1 MVEIPSLYEL
11 ACPAHS
17 DTDIPGYQ
25 EAFQQ
30 AMTQGEKPSLVLLR
44 INSLVEE
51 IPYQD
56 GTIPNPFAWRVAYV
70 NEEMFALYGPLQ
82 NHNGDVSQMAVIED
96 H

>member
-1 MVEIPSLYEL
+1 MAEIPSLYKL
-11 ACPAHS
+11 ACRAYN
-17 DTDIPGYQ
+17 DTDIPGYK
-25 EAFQQ
+25 EAFEQ
-30 AMTQGEKPSLVLLR
+30 AMTRGEKPSLVLLR

-51 IPYQD
+51 IPYQN
-56 GTIPNPFAWRVAYV
+56 GMIPNPFAWRVAYV